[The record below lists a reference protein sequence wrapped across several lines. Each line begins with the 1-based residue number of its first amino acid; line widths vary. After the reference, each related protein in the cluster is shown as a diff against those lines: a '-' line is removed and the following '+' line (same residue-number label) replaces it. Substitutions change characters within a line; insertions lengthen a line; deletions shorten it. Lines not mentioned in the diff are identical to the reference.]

1 MDSCHW
7 SHPIVTMVART
18 SPRVP
23 GRANLGKD
31 GAVTAPDPLFALLE
45 EAREGNDASLAA
57 LVRETQPAVWRLCA
71 ALGAPED
78 PADLTQETFVRV
90 LRAMHGFRGDA
101 PVQAWILSIARRVCA
116 DSIRKRQRQRRLLNR
131 IANAMSEEPTSTI
144 DRSLD
149 DLVARLVP
157 ERREVFVLTQQMGL
171 SYEEAAAVIG
181 CPVGTVRSRL
191 ARARADL
198 LTAVRSAETG

>member
-1 MDSCHW
+1 
-7 SHPIVTMVART
+7 MVARMGQMVPD
-18 SPRVP
+18 PRVVDH
-23 GRANLGKD
+23 D
-31 GAVTAPDPLFALLE
+31 GDVAPRDPLFTLLE
-45 EAREGNDASLAA
+45 EAREGNDAALAA

-90 LRAMHGFRGDA
+90 LRAMHSFRGEA

-116 DSIRKRQRQRRLLNR
+116 DSIRKRQRQRRLVDR
-131 IANAMSEEPTSTI
+131 ISRTLTNDEPMS

-149 DLVARLVP
+149 DLVARLSP

-171 SYEEAAAVIG
+171 TYDEAAEVIG

-198 LTAVRSAETG
+198 LDAVRSAETG

>member
-1 MDSCHW
+1 
-7 SHPIVTMVART
+7 MVART
-18 SPRVP
+18 GQMVPDPRVV
-23 GRANLGKD
+23 GHD
-31 GAVTAPDPLFALLE
+31 GDVAPRDPLFSLLE
-45 EAREGNDASLAA
+45 EAREGNDAALAA

-90 LRAMHGFRGDA
+90 LRAMHSFRGDA

-116 DSIRKRQRQRRLLNR
+116 DSIRKRQRQRRLVDR
-131 IANAMSEEPTSTI
+131 ISRPLTNDEPMN

-149 DLVARLVP
+149 DLVARLSP
-157 ERREVFVLTQQMGL
+157 ERREAFVLTQQLGL
-171 SYEEAAAVIG
+171 TYDEAAEVIG

-198 LTAVRSAETG
+198 LDAVRSAETG